1 MSTISD
7 SILESTKKVLS
18 LAPEYT
24 AFDMDIVMHINSV
37 FAILHQL
44 GIGPAD
50 GFAIEDD
57 TATWSDFLADVI
69 PLNNVKSYVY
79 LRVRMLFDPPATSFL
94 QTSMEKQI
102 EEFGWRISTYRES
115 TLPPTVP
122 VGDEMYFDGGTP

>member
-1 MSTISD
+1 
-7 SILESTKKVLS
+7 
-18 LAPEYT
+18 
-24 AFDMDIVMHINSV
+24 MDIVMHINSV